1 MLRGCHWTLMTCP
14 NRNRHLKR
22 RSPSTIRTTKCMLL
36 SARTGIPG
44 LRTSDSQRSSS
55 SDRPFM
61 ATSLLPPE
69 FGEFLESLNS
79 NKVEYLLLGGYSV
92 IYYGYLRSTGD
103 IDFWI
108 KVSSKNAARV
118 SKALVEYGFAPVNV
132 APRRF
137 LRKKK
142 VFRTGNP
149 PFRIDILTD
158 VSGLDFDAC
167 YARRTVAEIDGI
179 PVNVISLKDL
189 KRNKRASGRLK
200 DLDDLENL
208 P

>member
-1 MLRGCHWTLMTCP
+1 
-14 NRNRHLKR
+14 
-22 RSPSTIRTTKCMLL
+22 
-36 SARTGIPG
+36 
-44 LRTSDSQRSSS
+44 
-55 SDRPFM
+55 M

-69 FGEFLESLNS
+69 FREFLASLNS
-79 NKVEYLLLGGYSV
+79 NGVEYLLLGGYSV
-92 IYYGYLRSTGD
+92 IYYGYVRSTGD

-108 KVSSKNAARV
+108 KVSRKNAARV
-118 SKALVEYGFAPVNV
+118 SKALVDYGFDPANV
-132 APRRF
+132 SPRLF

-142 VFRTGNP
+142 VLRTGNP

-158 VSGLDFDAC
+158 VSGLEFDEC

-179 PVNVISLKDL
+179 SVNIIGLKDL
-189 KRNKRASGRLK
+189 KKNKRASGRLK

>member
-1 MLRGCHWTLMTCP
+1 
-14 NRNRHLKR
+14 
-22 RSPSTIRTTKCMLL
+22 
-36 SARTGIPG
+36 
-44 LRTSDSQRSSS
+44 
-55 SDRPFM
+55 M

-69 FGEFLESLNS
+69 FREFLESLNS

-92 IYYGYLRSTGD
+92 IYYGYVRSTGD

-108 KVSSKNAARV
+108 KVSRKNAARV
-118 SKALVEYGFAPVNV
+118 SKALVDYGFDPTHV
-132 APRRF
+132 APQLF

-149 PFRIDILTD
+149 PFRIDLLTD
-158 VSGLDFDAC
+158 VSGLDFDEC
-167 YARRTVAEIDGI
+167 YAKRTVAEIDGI
-179 PVNVISLKDL
+179 PVNVIGLKDL
-189 KRNKRASGRLK
+189 KKNKKASGRLK